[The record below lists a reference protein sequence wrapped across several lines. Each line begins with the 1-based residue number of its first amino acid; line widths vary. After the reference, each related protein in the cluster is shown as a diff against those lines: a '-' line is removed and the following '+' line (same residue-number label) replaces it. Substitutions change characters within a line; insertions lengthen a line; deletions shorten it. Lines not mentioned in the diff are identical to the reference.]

1 MSKTL
6 LLEIVSPERK
16 IFGRDVRMIIARAT
30 TGELG
35 ILPGH
40 FPLVA
45 LLDARPVR
53 ILNDEGE
60 QQIIITGG
68 IMLVKPEMV
77 TILTDP

>member
-1 MSKTL
+1 
-6 LLEIVSPERK
+6 
-16 IFGRDVRMIIARAT
+16 
-30 TGELG
+30 
-35 ILPGH
+35 
-40 FPLVA
+40 VA

-77 TILTDP
+77 TILTDL